1 MQDAFAD
8 LKTFIFLFERKLSD
22 QPSQEH
28 EKVIAWKHQADH
40 SRISFYYE
48 DNPLRRGSS
57 SWPRMRF
64 VDKLEIF

>member
-28 EKVIAWKHQADH
+28 HNVIAWKHQADH
-40 SRISFYYE
+40 SRISIYYE
-48 DNPLRRGSS
+48 DKPPHRGSS
-57 SWPRMRF
+57 SWPKMRF
-64 VDKLEIF
+64 ADELEIF